1 MVSKENSSL
10 DLIIVLGATATGK
23 TKLAVKLADKLDGEI
38 ISADSRQVYRKL
50 DIGTGKDYKD
60 YILNGKN
67 IPYHLIDIIDP
78 NENYSV
84 YNFQN
89 DFKIAFEK
97 IISSNKKPILC
108 GGTGLYI
115 ESILLNY
122 PLTDCPPNYKL
133 RKELENKSIN
143 ELRNL
148 AGKTFNKYANPSE
161 IHNKRRIIRFIEKLQ
176 ANIPSDK
183 QIIKITSFIVLGIDY
198 SREIIRD
205 RITKRLLNRLENG
218 LIKEVQDLIRDGITY
233 RKLESLGL
241 EYKYISL
248 YLQKKLNEE
257 ELEKKLETA
266 IHRFAKRQMSW
277 YKRMEKRG
285 VKIHWI
291 KNGNFQT
298 ALEIIT
304 KK

>member
-60 YILNGKN
+60 YILNGKK
-67 IPYHLIDIIDP
+67 IPYHLIDIIGP
-78 NENYSV
+78 NESYSV

-115 ESILLNY
+115 ESVLLNY

-133 RKELENKSIN
+133 RKELDNISIE
-143 ELRNL
+143 ELRKL
-148 AGKTFNKYANPSE
+148 AGRTFYKYANPSE
-161 IHNKRRIIRFIEKLQ
+161 IQNKRRIIRFIEKLQ
-176 ANIPSDK
+176 ANVQSDK
-183 QIIKITSFIVLGIDY
+183 QVIKITSSIVLGIDY
-198 SREIIRD
+198 SREIIRN

-218 LIKEVQDLIRDGITY
+218 LIKEVQDLIRDGITNS
-233 RKLESLGL
+233 KLESLGL